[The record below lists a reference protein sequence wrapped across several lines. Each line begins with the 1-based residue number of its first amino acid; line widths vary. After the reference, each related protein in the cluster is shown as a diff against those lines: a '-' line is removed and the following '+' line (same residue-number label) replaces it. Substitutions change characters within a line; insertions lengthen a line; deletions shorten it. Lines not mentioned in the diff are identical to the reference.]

1 MTKNWNVSEILTQ
14 INSMKYA
21 ANDPHMT
28 GWVCWPAKQDLYQI
42 KWAVD
47 EALAKCTEFEPEH
60 EFLKEHE
67 KQQMWNTLSEK
78 TNR

>member
-1 MTKNWNVSEILTQ
+1 MIKHWNVEDIQRQ
-14 INSMKYA
+14 ISSMQYA
-21 ANDPHMT
+21 ATDPNMT
-28 GWVCWPAKQDLYQI
+28 GWVTWPVKQDLYKV

-47 EALAKCTEFEPEH
+47 AALAKCPEFEPEH